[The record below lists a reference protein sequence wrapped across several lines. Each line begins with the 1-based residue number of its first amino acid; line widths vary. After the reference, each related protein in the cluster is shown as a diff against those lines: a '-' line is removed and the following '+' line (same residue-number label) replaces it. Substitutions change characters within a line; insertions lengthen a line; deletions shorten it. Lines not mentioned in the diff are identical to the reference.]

1 MRRQVKFLPDMAREL
16 PRYGLVRAYSGGRRE
31 RSVPAARVCKGG
43 GRNRRIF
50 LMCIVVLNI
59 TVAVLSVRRGD
70 TAIAIIFAAA
80 AVLIVYQLIRTS
92 IGGEGGDRDDR
103 TPPSS

>member
-1 MRRQVKFLPDMAREL
+1 MLSA
-16 PRYGLVRAYSGGRRE
+16 
-31 RSVPAARVCKGG
+31 
-43 GRNRRIF
+43 RNRRIF

-59 TVAVLSVRRGD
+59 TVAVLFVRRGD